1 MRWREGT
8 WRGRERKEGKKHGGE
23 KREEKGGE
31 RVKRFREWGGRKTI
45 KRDERE

>member
-1 MRWREGT
+1 MVKREGT

-23 KREEKGGE
+23 KRGEKRGE

-45 KRDERE
+45 KGDERE